1 MVTIKNFFKKASQD
15 DHHNHNQEKLLP
27 HDHNNDDE
35 IKNNG
40 CSCCMCFT
48 PLHERF
54 TSFFNNIQD
63 FAKKSIEMGKN
74 DPRKIIFSLKM
85 GFALSFVSLLI
96 FWKKPADIAQFAIWA
111 ILTVLVM
118 FEFTIGGTLIK
129 GFNRGLGT
137 FCAGMLAL
145 IFAQLALWAGERE
158 KAVIVVSIFIVAFIG
173 TYLKLYPTMAP
184 YEYGYRVFILTY
196 CILIVAGNRT
206 RQYNVAI
213 FTRLALIAV
222 GAGICLVINISIYP
236 IWAGEDL
243 HRLVVKNFMDLAT
256 SLEGCINGYL
266 SCVEYDEATNDSDY
280 NGYKSVIESSSREQT
295 LLGFAIWEPHHGRYK
310 MHKTLWRDMVKL
322 SSGLRHCAFMVMAL
336 HGCIQSEIQAPP
348 EKRKVFRNELK
359 KVGVNAA
366 KVLRELGTKL
376 EKLETLSG
384 HENILKEVHETA
396 QNLQKKIDHK
406 SYLLVNSKSWEI
418 GKPNVINNLDD
429 SSSENSSENLSL
441 STRSL
446 SETAIDIRSLKANWP
461 TQYAKDQLNDQ
472 LVTPFRRQNQWPSR
486 LSLVDG
492 EIADT
497 VEMETYLS
505 ASALSLATFAS
516 LLIEFVA
523 RLQNVVDSFE
533 ELSQR
538 AKFKETIISDKS

>member
-1 MVTIKNFFKKASQD
+1 
-15 DHHNHNQEKLLP
+15 
-27 HDHNNDDE
+27 
-35 IKNNG
+35 
-40 CSCCMCFT
+40 
-48 PLHERF
+48 
-54 TSFFNNIQD
+54 
-63 FAKKSIEMGKN
+63 MGKN

-118 FEFTIGGTLIK
+118 FEFTIGGTFIK

-158 KAVIVVSIFIVAFIG
+158 KVVIVVSIFIVAFIG
-173 TYLKLYPTMAP
+173 SYLKLYPTMAP
-184 YEYGYRVFILTY
+184 YEYGFRVFILTY

-206 RQYNVAI
+206 REYNVAI
-213 FTRLALIAV
+213 FTRLALIAL
-222 GAGICLVINISIYP
+222 GAGICLMINISICP

-256 SLEGCINGYL
+256 SLEGRINGYF
-266 SCVEYDEATNDSDY
+266 SCLDYDEATNDSHY
-280 NGYKSVIESSSREQT
+280 NGYKS
-295 LLGFAIWEPHHGRYK
+295 LGFAIWEPPHGRYK
-310 MHKTLWRDMVKL
+310 MHKNPWSDIVKL
-322 SSGLRHCAFMVMAL
+322 STGLRHCAFMVMAL

-359 KVGVNAA
+359 KVGANAA

-376 EKLETLSG
+376 EKLERLSG
-384 HENILKEVHETA
+384 HEHILKEVHETA
-396 QNLQKKIDHK
+396 QHLQKKIDHK

-418 GKPNVINNLDD
+418 GKPNVITNLDD
-429 SSSENSSENLSL
+429 SSSENSSESLPL

-446 SETAIDIRSLKANWP
+446 SETAIDIRSLQVNWP
-461 TQYAKDQLNDQ
+461 QYSKDQSDQ
-472 LVTPFRRQNQWPSR
+472 LDTKSSTPFRKQHQWPSR
-486 LSLVDG
+486 LSLADG
-492 EIADT
+492 DIADT

-523 RLQNVVDSFE
+523 RLQKVVDYFE

-538 AKFKETIISDKS
+538 AKFKEPVSVKS

>member
-1 MVTIKNFFKKASQD
+1 MVTLKNFFKKASPD
-15 DHHNHNQEKLLP
+15 HNQEKLLP
-27 HDHNNDDE
+27 HDDDE
-35 IKNNG
+35 IRNG
-40 CSCCMCFT
+40 CCMCFT
-48 PLHERF
+48 PLHKRF

-63 FAKKSIEMGKN
+63 FAKKAIEMGKN

-96 FWKKPADIAQFAIWA
+96 FWKKPTDIAQFAIWA

-118 FEFTIGGTLIK
+118 FEFTIGATFIK

-145 IFAQLALWAGERE
+145 VFAQLALWAGERE
-158 KAVIVVSIFIVAFIG
+158 KVVIVVSIFIVAFFG

-222 GAGICLVINISIYP
+222 GAGICLLINISICP

-266 SCVEYDEATNDSDY
+266 KCIEHDESISEC
-280 NGYKSVIESSSREQT
+280 NGYKSVLESTSREQT
-295 LLGFAIWEPHHGRYK
+295 LLGFAIWEPPHGRYK
-310 MHKTLWRDMVKL
+310 LHKSPWRDIVKL

-348 EKRKVFRNELK
+348 EKRKVFHNELK
-359 KVGVNAA
+359 KVGENAS

-376 EKLETLSG
+376 EKMEALSD

-396 QNLQKKIDHK
+396 QYLQKKIDHK

-418 GKPNVINNLDD
+418 GKPNINVED
-429 SSSENSSENLSL
+429 SSSENGSENLPL
-441 STRSL
+441 SSRSL
-446 SETAIDIRSLKANWP
+446 SETAIDIRSLQANWP
-461 TQYAKDQLNDQ
+461 LLTKDSSDQ
-472 LVTPFRRQNQWPSR
+472 LVTKSTLFRKQNQWPSR

-492 EIADT
+492 EIADI

-523 RLQNVVDSFE
+523 RLQNVVDNFE

-538 AKFKETIISDKS
+538 AEFKEPVSIKC

>member
-1 MVTIKNFFKKASQD
+1 MVTIKNFFKKASHQD
-15 DHHNHNQEKLLP
+15 EHNQEKEKLLQ
-27 HDHNNDDE
+27 HDDDE
-35 IKNNG
+35 IKNG
-40 CSCCMCFT
+40 CCCFT
-48 PLHERF
+48 PLYERF
-54 TSFFNNIQD
+54 KSFFNNIQD
-63 FAKKSIEMGKN
+63 FAKKAIEMGAT
-74 DPRKIIFSLKM
+74 F
-85 GFALSFVSLLI
+85 
-96 FWKKPADIAQFAIWA
+96 
-111 ILTVLVM
+111 
-118 FEFTIGGTLIK
+118 IK

-137 FCAGMLAL
+137 FCAGMLAF

-206 RQYNVAI
+206 REYNVAI

-222 GAGICLVINISIYP
+222 GAGICLMINISVCP

-243 HRLVVKNFMDLAT
+243 HRLVVTNFMDLAT
-256 SLEGCINGYL
+256 SLEGCIDGYL
-266 SCVEYDEATNDSDY
+266 SCVDYDEATNDSDY
-280 NGYKSVIESSSREQT
+280 NGYKSVIESTSREQT
-295 LLGFAIWEPHHGRYK
+295 LLGFAIWEPPHGRFK
-310 MHKTLWRDMVKL
+310 MHKNPWRDIVKL

-359 KVGVNAA
+359 KVGTNAA

-376 EKLETLSG
+376 EKLEMLNG

-396 QNLQKKIDHK
+396 QNLQKKVDHK

-418 GKPNVINNLDD
+418 GKSNIINNLDD
-429 SSSENSSENLSL
+429 SSSENSSENIPLS
-441 STRSL
+441 SRSL
-446 SETAIDIRSLKANWP
+446 SETAIDIRSLQGNWP
-461 TQYAKDQLNDQ
+461 QSDQ
-472 LVTPFRRQNQWPSR
+472 LVAKLTPFKKQNQWPSR

-492 EIADT
+492 EIADHT

-523 RLQNVVDSFE
+523 RLQNVVDNFE

-538 AKFKETIISDKS
+538 AEFKESISVKS

>member
-1 MVTIKNFFKKASQD
+1 MLTIKNFFKKASP
-15 DHHNHNQEKLLP
+15 DHYIQEKLLP
-27 HDHNNDDE
+27 HDDE
-35 IKNNG
+35 EIRNS
-40 CSCCMCFT
+40 CSCMCFT
-48 PLHERF
+48 QLHDGF

-63 FAKKSIEMGKN
+63 FAKKAIEMGKN
-74 DPRKIIFSLKM
+74 DPRKIIFSVKM

-96 FWKKPADIAQFAIWA
+96 FWKKPTDIAQFAIWA

-118 FEFTIGGTLIK
+118 FEFTIGATFIK

-158 KAVIVVSIFIVAFIG
+158 KVVIVVSIFIVAFFG
-173 TYLKLYPTMAP
+173 SYLKLYPTMAP

-206 RQYNVAI
+206 REYNVAI

-222 GAGICLVINISIYP
+222 GAGICLLINISICP

-256 SLEGCINGYL
+256 SLEGCINGYV
-266 SCVEYDEATNDSDY
+266 SIVECDEATNDSEY
-280 NGYKSVIESSSREQT
+280 YGYKFVIESTSREQT
-295 LLGFAIWEPHHGRYK
+295 LLGFAIWEPPHGRYK
-310 MHKTLWRDMVKL
+310 MHKNLWRDIVNL

-336 HGCIQSEIQAPP
+336 HGCIQSEIQAPL

-359 KVGVNAA
+359 NVGANAA

-376 EKLETLSG
+376 EKMEMLNG

-396 QNLQKKIDHK
+396 QHLQKKIDHK
-406 SYLLVNSKSWEI
+406 SYLLINSKNWEI
-418 GKPNVINNLDD
+418 GKPNINVED
-429 SSSENSSENLSL
+429 SSSENGSENLPL
-441 STRSL
+441 SSRSL
-446 SETAIDIRSLKANWP
+446 SETSIDIRVLHANWI
-461 TQYAKDQLNDQ
+461 QYAKDSSNQM
-472 LVTPFRRQNQWPSR
+472 VTNSTLFKKQNQWPSR

-523 RLQNVVDSFE
+523 RLQNVVDYFE
-533 ELSQR
+533 ELSQK
-538 AKFKETIISDKS
+538 AKFKEPVSIKS

>member
-1 MVTIKNFFKKASQD
+1 MEAIEIDRMLPRLFELFK
-15 DHHNHNQEKLLP
+15 
-27 HDHNNDDE
+27 
-35 IKNNG
+35 
-40 CSCCMCFT
+40 
-48 PLHERF
+48 
-54 TSFFNNIQD
+54 SFFNNIQD
-63 FAKKSIEMGKN
+63 FAKKAIEMGKN

-96 FWKKPADIAQFAIWA
+96 FWKKPTDVAQFAIWA

-118 FEFTIGGTLIK
+118 FEFTIGATFIK

-137 FCAGMLAL
+137 FCAGMLAF

-206 RQYNVAI
+206 REYNVAI

-222 GAGICLVINISIYP
+222 GAGICLMINISVCP

-266 SCVEYDEATNDSDY
+266 SGVDCDEATNDSDY
-280 NGYKSVIESSSREQT
+280 NGYKSVIESTSREQT
-295 LLGFAIWEPHHGRYK
+295 LLGFAIWEPPHGRFK
-310 MHKTLWRDMVKL
+310 MHKNPWRDIVKL

-359 KVGVNAA
+359 KVGTNAA

-376 EKLETLSG
+376 EKLEMLNG

-396 QNLQKKIDHK
+396 QNLQKKVDHK

-418 GKPNVINNLDD
+418 GKSNIINNLDD
-429 SSSENSSENLSL
+429 SSSENSSENIPLS
-441 STRSL
+441 SRSL
-446 SETAIDIRSLKANWP
+446 SETAIDIRSLQGNWP
-461 TQYAKDQLNDQ
+461 QSDQ
-472 LVTPFRRQNQWPSR
+472 LVAKLTPFKKQNQWPSR

-497 VEMETYLS
+497 IEMETYLS

-523 RLQNVVDSFE
+523 RLQNVVDNFE

-538 AKFKETIISDKS
+538 AEFKESISVKS

>member
-1 MVTIKNFFKKASQD
+1 MVTIKNFFKKASHQD
-15 DHHNHNQEKLLP
+15 QHNQEKEKLLQ
-27 HDHNNDDE
+27 HDDDE
-35 IKNNG
+35 IKNG
-40 CSCCMCFT
+40 CCCFT

-54 TSFFNNIQD
+54 KSFFNNIQD
-63 FAKKSIEMGKN
+63 FAKKAIEMGAT
-74 DPRKIIFSLKM
+74 F
-85 GFALSFVSLLI
+85 
-96 FWKKPADIAQFAIWA
+96 
-111 ILTVLVM
+111 
-118 FEFTIGGTLIK
+118 IK

-137 FCAGMLAL
+137 FCAGMLAF

-206 RQYNVAI
+206 REYNVAI

-222 GAGICLVINISIYP
+222 GAGICLMINISVCP

-266 SCVEYDEATNDSDY
+266 SCVDYDEATNDSDY
-280 NGYKSVIESSSREQT
+280 NGYKSVIESTSREQT
-295 LLGFAIWEPHHGRYK
+295 LLGFAIWEPPHGRFK
-310 MHKTLWRDMVKL
+310 MHKNPWRDIVKL

-336 HGCIQSEIQAPP
+336 HGCIQSEIQASP

-359 KVGVNAA
+359 KVGTNAA

-376 EKLETLSG
+376 EKLEMLNG

-396 QNLQKKIDHK
+396 QNLQKKVDHK

-418 GKPNVINNLDD
+418 GKSNIINNLDD
-429 SSSENSSENLSL
+429 SSSENSSENIPLS
-441 STRSL
+441 SRSL
-446 SETAIDIRSLKANWP
+446 SETAIDIRSLQGNWP
-461 TQYAKDQLNDQ
+461 QSDQ
-472 LVTPFRRQNQWPSR
+472 LVAKLTPFKKQNQWPSR

-492 EIADT
+492 EIADHT

-523 RLQNVVDSFE
+523 RLQNVVDNFE

-538 AKFKETIISDKS
+538 AEFKESISVKS

>member
-1 MVTIKNFFKKASQD
+1 MVTIKNFFKKASHQD
-15 DHHNHNQEKLLP
+15 QHNQEKEKLLQ
-27 HDHNNDDE
+27 HDDDE
-35 IKNNG
+35 IKNG
-40 CSCCMCFT
+40 CCCFT
-48 PLHERF
+48 PLYERF
-54 TSFFNNIQD
+54 KSFFNNIQD
-63 FAKKSIEMGKN
+63 FAKKAIEMGKN

-96 FWKKPADIAQFAIWA
+96 FWKKPTDVAQFAIWA

-118 FEFTIGGTLIK
+118 FEFTIGATFIK

-137 FCAGMLAL
+137 FCAGMLAF

-206 RQYNVAI
+206 REYNVAI

-222 GAGICLVINISIYP
+222 GA
-236 IWAGEDL
+236 
-243 HRLVVKNFMDLAT
+243 
-256 SLEGCINGYL
+256 
-266 SCVEYDEATNDSDY
+266 ATNDSDY
-280 NGYKSVIESSSREQT
+280 NGYKSVIESTNREQT
-295 LLGFAIWEPHHGRYK
+295 LLGFAIWEPPHGRFK
-310 MHKTLWRDMVKL
+310 MHKNPWRDIVKL

-359 KVGVNAA
+359 KVGTNAA
-366 KVLRELGTKL
+366 KVVRELGTKL
-376 EKLETLSG
+376 KKLEMLNG
-384 HENILKEVHETA
+384 DENILKEVHETA

-418 GKPNVINNLDD
+418 GKSNIDD
-429 SSSENSSENLSL
+429 SSSENSSENIPLSC
-441 STRSL
+441 RSL
-446 SETAIDIRSLKANWP
+446 SETAIDIRSLQGNWP
-461 TQYAKDQLNDQ
+461 QSDQFVAKL
-472 LVTPFRRQNQWPSR
+472 TPFKKQNQWPSR

-523 RLQNVVDSFE
+523 RLQNVVDNFE

-538 AKFKETIISDKS
+538 AEFKESISVKS

>member
-1 MVTIKNFFKKASQD
+1 MVTIKNFFKKASHQD
-15 DHHNHNQEKLLP
+15 QHNQEKEKLLQ
-27 HDHNNDDE
+27 HDDDE
-35 IKNNG
+35 IIKNG
-40 CSCCMCFT
+40 CCCFT
-48 PLHERF
+48 PLYERF
-54 TSFFNNIQD
+54 KSFFNNIQD
-63 FAKKSIEMGKN
+63 FAKKAIEMGKN

-96 FWKKPADIAQFAIWA
+96 FWKKPTDVAQFAIWA

-118 FEFTIGGTLIK
+118 FEFTIGATFIK

-137 FCAGMLAL
+137 FCAGMLAF

-206 RQYNVAI
+206 REYNVAI

-222 GAGICLVINISIYP
+222 GAGICLMINISVCP

-266 SCVEYDEATNDSDY
+266 SCVDYDEATNDSDY
-280 NGYKSVIESSSREQT
+280 NGYKSVIESTSREQT
-295 LLGFAIWEPHHGRYK
+295 LLGFAIWEPPHGRFK
-310 MHKTLWRDMVKL
+310 MHKNPWRDIVKL

-348 EKRKVFRNELK
+348 EKRKVFGNELK
-359 KVGVNAA
+359 KVGTNAA
-366 KVLRELGTKL
+366 KVLRDLGTKL
-376 EKLETLSG
+376 EKLETLNG

-396 QNLQKKIDHK
+396 QNLQKKVDHK

-418 GKPNVINNLDD
+418 GKSNIDD
-429 SSSENSSENLSL
+429 SSSENSSENIPLSC
-441 STRSL
+441 RSL
-446 SETAIDIRSLKANWP
+446 SETAIDIRSLQGNWP
-461 TQYAKDQLNDQ
+461 QSVAKL
-472 LVTPFRRQNQWPSR
+472 TPFKKQNQWPSR

-492 EIADT
+492 EIVDT

-523 RLQNVVDSFE
+523 RLQNVVDNFE

-538 AKFKETIISDKS
+538 AEFKESSSVKS

>member
-118 FEFTIGGTLIK
+118 FEFTI
-129 GFNRGLGT
+129 
-137 FCAGMLAL
+137 
-145 IFAQLALWAGERE
+145 
-158 KAVIVVSIFIVAFIG
+158 AFIG

-359 KVGVNAA
+359 KVGANAA

-461 TQYAKDQLNDQ
+461 TQYAKDQLSDQ

>member
-1 MVTIKNFFKKASQD
+1 MVTIKNFFKKASHQD
-15 DHHNHNQEKLLP
+15 QHNQEKEKLLQ
-27 HDHNNDDE
+27 HDDDE
-35 IKNNG
+35 IKNG
-40 CSCCMCFT
+40 CCCFT
-48 PLHERF
+48 PLYERF
-54 TSFFNNIQD
+54 KSFFNNIQD
-63 FAKKSIEMGKN
+63 FAKKVIEMGKN

-96 FWKKPADIAQFAIWA
+96 FWKKPTDVAQFAIWA

-118 FEFTIGGTLIK
+118 FEFTIGATFIK

-137 FCAGMLAL
+137 FCAGMLAF

-206 RQYNVAI
+206 REYNVAI

-222 GAGICLVINISIYP
+222 GAGICLMINISVCP

-266 SCVEYDEATNDSDY
+266 SCVDYDEATNDSDY
-280 NGYKSVIESSSREQT
+280 NGYKSVIESTSREQT
-295 LLGFAIWEPHHGRYK
+295 LLGFAIWEPPHGRFK
-310 MHKTLWRDMVKL
+310 MHKNPWRDIVKL

-359 KVGVNAA
+359 KVGTNAA

-376 EKLETLSG
+376 EKLEMLNG

-396 QNLQKKIDHK
+396 QNLQKKVDHK

-418 GKPNVINNLDD
+418 GKSNIINNLDD
-429 SSSENSSENLSL
+429 SSSENSSENIPLS
-441 STRSL
+441 SRSL
-446 SETAIDIRSLKANWP
+446 SETAIDIRSLQGNWP
-461 TQYAKDQLNDQ
+461 QSDQ
-472 LVTPFRRQNQWPSR
+472 LVAKLTPFKKQNQWPSR

-492 EIADT
+492 EIADHT

-523 RLQNVVDSFE
+523 RLQNVVDNFE

-538 AKFKETIISDKS
+538 AEFKESISVKS